1 MKKIT
6 AKDIIELMFLPIT
19 DTKVV
24 ETLNTLGIE
33 QPSLGEEYAMEG
45 SIWTE
50 GEETSGIAINFE
62 AKDRNSNN
70 GEPRVEQI
78 DFYDEKRVDF
88 PYGLHKK
95 DDFET
100 VVKKMGRKPDFC
112 SKRLPSSKQWVFP
125 FEDTELTM
133 AVHFKPDMK
142 SINTIV
148 IGEFE
153 RDGIEED
160 EFIFPCDELEH

>member
-1 MKKIT
+1 MQF
-6 AKDIIELMFLPIT
+6 EF
-19 DTKVV
+19 
-24 ETLNTLGIE
+24 
-33 QPSLGEEYAMEG
+33 EEA
-45 SIWTE
+45 
-50 GEETSGIAINFE
+50 N
-62 AKDRNSNN
+62 NSNSTMPILSTLAFA
-70 GEPRVEQI
+70 EEH
-78 DFYDEKRVDF
+78 KTDF

-112 SKRLPSSKQWVFP
+112 DKDMFWSKQWVFP
-125 FEDTELTM
+125 FKDTELTM

-160 EFIFPCDELEH
+160 EFIFPCDELER